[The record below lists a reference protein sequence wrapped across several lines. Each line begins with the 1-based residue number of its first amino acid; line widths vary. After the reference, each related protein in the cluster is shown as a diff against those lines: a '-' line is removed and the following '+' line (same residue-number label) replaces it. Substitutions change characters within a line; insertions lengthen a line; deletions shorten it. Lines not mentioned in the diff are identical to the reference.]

1 MHEVITTERL
11 ELHLLSLPELDAVA
25 AGDGSGLARRIEAAV
40 SAEWLAVVRNL
51 AAFRAAQVRE
61 RPDDEPWLLRA
72 IVVSSPA
79 ASRRAIGYLNFHQAP
94 EHGMAEV
101 GYELLPEAQG
111 QGYAIEAVRGA
122 FAWAT
127 RGFGIRHFRASV
139 APGNER
145 SENLIRKLGFVHTG
159 QQWDEQDGLELVYEL
174 RV

>member
-1 MHEVITTERL
+1 VHEVITTQRL
-11 ELHLLSLPELDAVA
+11 ELHLLSLAELDAVA
-25 AGDGSGLARRIEAAV
+25 AGEASGLAQRTGATV
-40 SAEWLAVVRNL
+40 SAEWVDMVRSL

-72 IVVSSPA
+72 IVVGSPA
-79 ASRRAIGYLNFHQAP
+79 PSRRAIGYLNFHQAP
-94 EHGMAEV
+94 QDGVAEI
-101 GYELLPEAQG
+101 GYELLPEARG

-122 FAWAT
+122 FDWAT
-127 RGFGIRHFRASV
+127 REFGIRHFRASV
-139 APGNER
+139 APGNQR